1 MNRLFLF
8 LFISITFVSSF
19 HAQNFKVKASG
30 TQTFNFEDTRGRN
43 QVTFFSA
50 TPLEDITGTASA
62 ITGTVTFN
70 PADFSNTIK
79 GKIIVKIASMK
90 TGIDLRDQHLRSS
103 NWLDAEKY
111 PDAIFEIKS
120 ISDLKQTG
128 ENKLEFKVKGN
139 FTFHGVTKEI
149 IADSEAAYLEENE
162 QTQKRAP
169 GDLLGVRSK
178 FYVKLSDYGV
188 NNQII
193 GNKVAENIEVSVN
206 IVGSNK

>member
-1 MNRLFLF
+1 MNRLLLF
-8 LFISITFVSSF
+8 LFISITFVSTF
-19 HAQNFKVKASG
+19 HAQNFKVKANG
-30 TQTFNFEDTRGRN
+30 TQTFNLEDTRGRN
-43 QVTFFSA
+43 QITFFSA
-50 TPLEDITGTASA
+50 TPLEDITGTASG
-62 ITGTVTFN
+62 ITGTVSFDPT
-70 PADFSNTIK
+70 DFSNTLK

-111 PDAIFEIKS
+111 PDAIFEIIS
-120 ISDLKQTG
+120 VSDLKQTD

-149 IADSEAAYLEENE
+149 IVDSEAAYLEENE

-178 FYVKLSDYGV
+178 FNVRLSEYGV

-193 GNKVAENIEVSVN
+193 GNKVAENIEVSIN